1 MADNGERTGSA
12 ERSQQKRGFFAKP
25 LIKILLVII
34 IGIGLILSLS
44 DARKLLDVAQRIQ
57 PFYLVLALIATILS
71 YLFLG
76 LALKRLLEL
85 VGERLSFKE
94 TFAISWVATSLNY
107 LVSTGGVGGLTMRIF
122 LLRRKNI
129 SFSETFL
136 VSFIQALLL
145 NGVLIGFVLFGFA
158 YLLMNRGLH
167 FYQYLTSAAVLVI
180 TLTLSLLA
188 TGSVIDRAFRER
200 FIDFFYRWINRI
212 SFRLTRR
219 TVVTEVDLNE
229 FKVDFHQ
236 GISLML
242 TQKSRI
248 VIPTFYV
255 FLDWVC
261 CLLTLYFSFITIGY
275 RISPGVLVVGF
286 AVGIFVSLISVI
298 PGAIGIMEGSMAAIY
313 YSLDVPFEVAMIA
326 VIVYRFALHVF
337 PFVTS
342 ILFYGP
348 LLKEAK
354 ALKVN
359 QVPHG
364 GLASLK
370 VSASKPGESGQSK
383 PE

>member
-1 MADNGERTGSA
+1 MADNGERTESV
-12 ERSQQKRGFFAKP
+12 EPSQQKRGFFAKP

-34 IGIGLILSLS
+34 IGVGLILSLS
-44 DARKLLDVAQRIQ
+44 DARKLLDVAQRLQ
-57 PFYLVLALIATILS
+57 PFYLVLALITTILS

-76 LALKRLLEL
+76 LALKKLLEL

-94 TFAISWVATSLNY
+94 TFGISWVSTSLNY

-158 YLLMNRGLH
+158 YLLMNRELH
-167 FYQYLTSAAVLVI
+167 FYQYLTSGAVLVI
-180 TLTLSLLA
+180 TLTLSFLA

-219 TVVTEVDLNE
+219 TVVKEVDLNE
-229 FKVDFHQ
+229 FKADFHQ

-242 TQKSRI
+242 TQKSQI

-298 PGAIGIMEGSMAAIY
+298 PGAIGIMEGSMAAIF

-326 VIVYRFALHVF
+326 VVVYRFALHVF

-342 ILFYGP
+342 ILLYGP

-359 QVPHG
+359 QIPHG

-370 VSASKPGESGQSK
+370 VSASNPGESAHSK